1 MPHPRPP
8 VRTYVQ
14 HVVTRD
20 RVVFLT
26 IDDGIVRDPAF
37 LALVRREH
45 LPVTV
50 FITDSVL
57 SGTHAAYFRALQA
70 AGAVIENHTV
80 SHADLTK
87 VGPAE
92 RTHQICDA
100 QAKDRRIF
108 GEAPTLLRPPYGAVS
123 SAVISTALGCG
134 LHAVIGWDAVMPESG
149 PLQTWNGHQALHP
162 GDIVLMHFLDG
173 LTGQVQRLQ
182 RLARAQHLRF
192 ALLENYV

>member
-1 MPHPRPP
+1 
-8 VRTYVQ
+8 VQ
-14 HVVTRD
+14 HVATRE

-57 SGTHAAYFRALQA
+57 AGTHAAYFRALQA
-70 AGAVIENHTV
+70 AGATIENHTLSHPYLTRV
-80 SHADLTK
+80 SPT
-87 VGPAE
+87 E
-92 RTHQICDA
+92 RRRQICDA
-100 QAKDRRIF
+100 QAQDRRVF
-108 GEAPTLLRPPYGAVS
+108 GHAPTLFRPPYGAVS
-123 SAVISTALGCG
+123 PEVISTALACG
-134 LHAVIGWDAVMPESG
+134 VHAVIGWDAVMPRSG
-149 PLQTWNGHQALHP
+149 GLQTWNGRPVLHP
-162 GDIVLMHFLDG
+162 GDIVLMHFLVG

-182 RLARAQHLRF
+182 RLAREQHLRF

>member
-1 MPHPRPP
+1 M
-8 VRTYVQ
+8 Q
-14 HVVTRD
+14 HVATRD

-80 SHADLTK
+80 SHPDLTR
-87 VGPAE
+87 VPATE
-92 RTHQICDA
+92 RRRQICAA
-100 QAKDRRIF
+100 QAEDRRIF
-108 GEAPTLLRPPYGAVS
+108 GRAPTLFRPPYGAVS
-123 SAVISTALGCG
+123 PAVISTALGCG
-134 LHAVIGWDAVMPESG
+134 VHAVIGWDAVMPQSG
-149 PLQTWNGHQALHP
+149 SLQTWNGRPRLHR
-162 GDIVLMHFLDG
+162 GDIVLMHFLAG

-182 RLARAQHLRF
+182 RLARDQHLRF

>member
-1 MPHPRPP
+1 M
-8 VRTYVQ
+8 Q
-14 HVVTRD
+14 HVATRD

-26 IDDGIVRDPAF
+26 IDDGIMRDPAF

-80 SHADLTK
+80 SHLDLTR
-87 VGPAE
+87 VPATE
-92 RTHQICDA
+92 RRRQICTA
-100 QAKDRRIF
+100 QAEDRRIF
-108 GEAPTLLRPPYGAVS
+108 GRAPTLFRPPYGAVS
-123 SAVISTALGCG
+123 PAVISTALGCG
-134 LHAVIGWDAVMPESG
+134 VHAVIGWDAVMPQSG
-149 PLQTWNGHQALHP
+149 SLQTWNGRPRLHP
-162 GDIVLMHFLDG
+162 GDIVLMHFLAG

-182 RLARAQHLRF
+182 RLARDQHLRF

>member
-1 MPHPRPP
+1 
-8 VRTYVQ
+8 VQ

-57 SGTHAAYFRALQA
+57 SGTHAAYFRDLQK

-80 SHADLTK
+80 SHPDLTQ

-92 RTHQICDA
+92 RTYQVCYA
-100 QAKDRRIF
+100 QRKDDRIF
-108 GEAPTLLRPPYGAVS
+108 GHTPTLFRPPYGAVS
-123 SAVISTALGCG
+123 PAVIDTALGCG
-134 LHAVIGWDAVMPESG
+134 LHAVIGWDAVMPQSG
-149 PLQTWNGHQALHP
+149 GLQTWNGHPVLHP

-173 LTGQVQRLQ
+173 LTAQVERLQ
-182 RLARAQHLRF
+182 LIARTQHLRF
-192 ALLENYV
+192 ALLEHYV